1 MATIKRLNSDYT
13 IDTTANG
20 AANVYV
26 NTNTV
31 TINGDLIVAG
41 QTTSIT
47 TTNTTLADN
56 IIVLNKGEQG
66 AGVTKAFAGI
76 EIDRGTQANV
86 QLRWNENYQ
95 KWQINSD
102 FVGNYANLAAYT
114 GFPFISN
121 VINDPTPWLGGNLN
135 TRGFTIYSNFNRNV
149 LIDSPMQFITRSN
162 IAVSTV
168 DSGNVV
174 VYSNAVSGGGSG
186 IYVANSTGT
195 DQELVT
201 KRKAIVYS
209 LIF

>member
-66 AGVTKAFAGI
+66 AGVTKGFAGI

-86 QLRWNENYQ
+86 QLRWNESYL
-95 KWQINSD
+95 KWQITD
-102 FVGNYANLAAYT
+102 GTTIGNLAAYSNFT
-114 GFPFISN
+114 FISN
-121 VINDPTPWLGGNLN
+121 VIQDPTPWLGGNLN

-186 IYVANSTGT
+186 IYVANSTGA

-201 KRKAIVYS
+201 KRKAIVYA